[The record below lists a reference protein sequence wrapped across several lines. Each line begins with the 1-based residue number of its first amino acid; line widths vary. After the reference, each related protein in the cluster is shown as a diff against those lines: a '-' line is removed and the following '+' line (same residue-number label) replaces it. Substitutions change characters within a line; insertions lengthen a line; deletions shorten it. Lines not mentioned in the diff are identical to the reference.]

1 MMYSYTVQVAN
12 PKQSE
17 VKKIKQLRSK
27 SNRLKDNVVK
37 FIEGEGVIGH
47 YQWSFII
54 VSLVKMEGLRSKK

>member
-47 YQWSFII
+47 YQ
-54 VSLVKMEGLRSKK
+54 